1 MKIKV
6 PFKTWKVITE
16 KEIDFIFRIGTL
28 EDACD
33 ILGCDL
39 WEVEKQN
46 PYDVNVAILFA
57 GYKFARNTGR
67 KNKFLDYNL
76 NHAVFWM
83 EHMSKDSQGKFLKAV
98 QDLLG
103 KMTGKKEEKKK

>member
-16 KEIDFIFRIGTL
+16 KEIDFVFRIGTL

-39 WEVEKQN
+39 WEVETQN

-57 GYKFARNTGR
+57 GYTVACEKNGKR
-67 KNKFLDYNL
+67 KKYDL

-83 EHMSKDSQGKFLKAV
+83 EHMSKDSQSKFLKAV

-103 KMTGKKEEKKK
+103 KMSGKKEEKKK